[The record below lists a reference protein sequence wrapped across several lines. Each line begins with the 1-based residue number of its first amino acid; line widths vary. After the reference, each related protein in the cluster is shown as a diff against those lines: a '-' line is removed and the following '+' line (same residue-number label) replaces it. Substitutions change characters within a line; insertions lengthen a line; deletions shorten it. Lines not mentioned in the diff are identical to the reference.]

1 MVYEGHVYAGVER
14 TSNYFGKSNF
24 ASDALFDGCLDDIKI
39 FNRGLSQ
46 AEIEIEMNAVR
57 TPNVVGSTTLAPPTA
72 APNNLPAGLINLYF
86 FFKCGNL
93 WVVIFLFLYSQ
104 IKLILL
110 Y

>member
-1 MVYEGHVYAGVER
+1 MNNLNIIEYYYSEYSNNLNNLNKCFFYYIRPYLDFEGHVYAGIER

-57 TPNVVGSTTLAPPTA
+57 TPNVVGSTTLAPSE
-72 APNNLPAGLINLYF
+72 LPAGNI
-86 FFKCGNL
+86 
-93 WVVIFLFLYSQ
+93 
-104 IKLILL
+104 
-110 Y
+110 

>member
-24 ASDALFDGCLDDIKI
+24 ASDALFNGCLDDIKI

-57 TPNVVGSTTLAPPTA
+57 TPNVVEPTTLAPSE
-72 APNNLPAGLINLYF
+72 LPE
-86 FFKCGNL
+86 GN
-93 WVVIFLFLYSQ
+93 I
-104 IKLILL
+104 
-110 Y
+110 

>member
-46 AEIEIEMNAVR
+46 AEIEIEKNSVR
-57 TPNVVGSTTLAPPTA
+57 PLQRVVEPTILADGIYVKFNIYSFQNT
-72 APNNLPAGLINLYF
+72 F
-86 FFKCGNL
+86 FQS
-93 WVVIFLFLYSQ
+93 IF
-104 IKLILL
+104 I
-110 Y
+110 